1 MTLKEFF
8 EQFGSLFSGNGT
20 ITPDE
25 YTQFWDRLVVSKA
38 SVSHFVAI
46 SIAQYMYLVSGLYR
60 SNPFPDFL
68 LKTTS
73 PSSLQ
78 TGDMKVAE
86 DRDTDILFFLKSN
99 GYFYLF
105 LCFSLTLLSTAAN

>member
-20 ITPDE
+20 IPQNE

-60 SNPFPDFL
+60 SHPFPDFL

-78 TGDMKVAE
+78 TGDIKVAE
-86 DRDTDILFFLKSN
+86 DRETDILFFFPKI
-99 GYFYLF
+99 YFLF
-105 LCFSLTLLSTAAN
+105 ICFSLTFVFTTAN